1 MTKPYPGLPGFNL
14 GEPLPPTKPAWQHSL
29 IDHHEFLTD
38 CARYIEGLYS
48 REQVK
53 RRWRNIDDATW
64 DLLGGD
70 NELVDAISAES
81 LRRVRDGSAKREK
94 AQQLI
99 VKGPEI
105 LDGIATSPKASD
117 KHKID
122 AVRALDSLAGGNSP
136 EAAQEDRI
144 VIRIDLGAD
153 IRAKGG
159 TPTQADVL
167 TFEVTPNP
175 NNTTPN
181 TIDATAQELPPPR
194 RGPGRPRGSKNK
206 PKVTDDSDE

>member
-105 LDGIATSPKASD
+105 LDGIMSDTKASPK
-117 KHKID
+117 HKVD
-122 AVRALDSLAGGNSP
+122 AIKTLDALAANGPGAAP
-136 EAAQEDRI
+136 EQDRV
-144 VIRIDLGAD
+144 VIRIDLTA
-153 IRAKGG
+153 GG
-159 TPTQADVL
+159 GDVL
-167 TFEVTPNP
+167 RFDGSVKPTPG
-175 NNTTPN
+175 
-181 TIDATAQELPPPR
+181 DAKVIEHEP
-194 RGPGRPRGSKNK
+194 RPRGV
-206 PKVTDDSDE
+206 PGFEVD